1 LYQSLFQPAPEHS
14 STRAPIGPDVHGITD
29 TIRGALAAAG
39 LTDRSGLAQSVTS
52 TIDRALA
59 SAGLVR
65 QPAANREHPDVR
77 ETVAPRTAS
86 AASPV
91 LDPPSLAQRDAPPFP
106 RSEAPSFPRSEAPSF
121 PRPHAP
127 SVPRDDV
134 PVAPGEFI
142 TRAFKS
148 DAGARA
154 YKLYVPSTWKPG
166 QDEVPLLI
174 MLHGCTQDPDDFAAG
189 TRMNVLAEQHGFI
202 VAYPAQPAHANSGRC
217 WNWFRAQDQARDA
230 GEPALIAGI
239 TREIVATHRVD
250 PRRIFV
256 AGLSAGAAMAVILAA
271 TYPELYAAVGVHS
284 GLPYASAHDMA
295 SAFAAMQGHAPARGQ
310 WTGAAHA
317 PRVAVPAVP
326 TIIFHGDRDTT
337 VAASNADAIAAQV
350 RAGQPGPATLHERV
364 EPGEAGGRSYTR
376 TVLADGANPP
386 LVEQWTLHGS
396 GHAWSGGDSRGS
408 FTEGGGPDASAEMV
422 RFFLS
427 QRRAGNA

>member
-1 LYQSLFQPAPEHS
+1 MPPNA
-14 STRAPIGPDVHGITD
+14 HGITD

-39 LTDRSGLAQSVTS
+39 LTARSGLVQGVTN

-59 SAGLVR
+59 SAGLAPR
-65 QPAANREHPDVR
+65 GAANPQHPDVR
-77 ETVAPRTAS
+77 ETVAPG
-86 AASPV
+86 AASTGRRVP
-91 LDPPSLAQRDAPPFP
+91 DAPSVAQRD
-106 RSEAPSFPRSEAPSF
+106 APSFPRSD
-121 PRPHAP
+121 AP

-142 TRAFKS
+142 TRAFTS
-148 DAGARA
+148 DAGART
-154 YKLYVPSTWKPG
+154 YKLYVPSSWKPD
-166 QDEVPLLI
+166 QDPVPLLI
-174 MLHGCTQDPDDFAAG
+174 MLHGCTQHPDDFAAG
-189 TRMNVLAEQHGFI
+189 TRMNVLAEQHDFI

-217 WNWFRAQDQARDA
+217 WNWFRAQDQARDS

-271 TYPELYAAVGVHS
+271 TYPELYAGVGVHS

-295 SAFAAMQGHAPARGQ
+295 SAFAAMQGHALARPP
-310 WTGAAHA
+310 WAGAVEAS
-317 PRVAVPAVP
+317 RIAVPAVP

-337 VAASNADAIAAQV
+337 VAASNANAIAAQV
-350 RAGQPGPATLHERV
+350 RLSQPGGGTLHERV

-396 GHAWSGGDSRGS
+396 GHAWSGGDSSGS
-408 FTEGGGPDASAEMV
+408 FTDDAGPDASAEMV